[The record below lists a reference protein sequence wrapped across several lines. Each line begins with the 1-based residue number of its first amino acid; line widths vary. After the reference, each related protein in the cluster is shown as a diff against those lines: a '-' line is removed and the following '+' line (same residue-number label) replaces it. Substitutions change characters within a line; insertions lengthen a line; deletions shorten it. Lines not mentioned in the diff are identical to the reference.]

1 MQKQLD
7 EIKKIRFLKYKSFT
21 GDNQEEINLEAPV
34 CLIIGRNSSGKSS
47 IIDILETVYKNNSP
61 KELNV
66 DEMGIQLAFELTQNH
81 LSAFTNYTSG
91 GEIPGNH
98 RYYAEKFLSNT
109 IWGSLDITHTTNY
122 SGNSITKRILDFVG
136 ITKNNDDSN
145 FLPVLGEHL
154 WKASAQSYAKYSDNI
169 VFRRINADRDISA
182 ETEFDSF
189 EVNYNG
195 EGATNLIRRFINDSE
210 LDENNIE
217 GLLLSELNKI
227 MGEDAH
233 FESIRIQQITQN
245 NNRKWEIFLKEKNQ
259 NRFALSQSGS
269 GLKTIILMLVNLHLI
284 PSLSNNKNKYFIFAF
299 EELENNLHPALQ
311 RRVFEYLYS
320 YTEKNN
326 VRIFL
331 TSHSHV
337 AINIFYGKEKAH
349 IYHVIKENYCS
360 TIKPID
366 SYFDKVEILEDLDVK
381 ASDILQSNGIIWVEG
396 PSDRIYIKRWLELLT
411 ENKFKEGQDY
421 QFLYYGG
428 RLLSHYELGGENNI
442 EGLISL
448 LTTNRHAAIVID
460 SDKKAET
467 DSINI
472 TKQRI
477 KDEFKKRNGFCWIT
491 KGKEIENYLTFQSIN
506 QALNKDFFKKD
517 VGRYNSF
524 PNYIK
529 KVEPNFSSKKVVFA
543 KKIVP
548 AITKNDIRF
557 DLKQQVVQLYNT
569 IRHWNS

>member
-7 EIKKIRFLKYKSFT
+7 DIKKIRFLKYKSFT
-21 GDNQEEINLEAPV
+21 GNNQEEINLEVPV

-47 IIDILETVYKNNSP
+47 IIDILETIYKNYPP

-66 DEMGIQLAFELTQNH
+66 DEMGIQLAFELTPNH
-81 LSAFTNYTSG
+81 LNAFTNYTSG

-98 RYYAEKFLSNT
+98 RHYAEKFLGNT
-109 IWGSLDITHTTNY
+109 IWGSLDVTHTTNY
-122 SGNSITKRILDFVG
+122 SGKPIATRILDFVG
-136 ITKNNDDSN
+136 ITKNEDSN
-145 FLPVLGEHL
+145 FLPALGEHQ
-154 WKASAQSYAKYSDNI
+154 WQDSAQSYAKYPDNI

-182 ETEFDSF
+182 ETESDSF
-189 EVNYNG
+189 EVYYNG
-195 EGATNLIRRFINDSE
+195 EGATNLIRQFINDSK
-210 LDENNIE
+210 LDEKIIE
-217 GLLLSELNKI
+217 RLLLNELNII

-233 FESIRIQQITQN
+233 FESIRIQQITQTN
-245 NNRKWEIFLKEKNQ
+245 NKKWEIFLKEKDQ

-284 PSLSNNKNKYFIFAF
+284 PALNENKNKNFIFAF

-311 RRVFEYLYS
+311 RRVFEYLYE

-349 IYHVIKENYCS
+349 IYHVIKDSHCS

-396 PSDRIYIKRWLELLT
+396 PSDRIYIKRWLEVFT
-411 ENKFKEGQDY
+411 ENKFKEGRDY

-428 RLLSHYELGGENNI
+428 RLLSHYELGGEKSI
-442 EGLISL
+442 EGFISL

-460 SDKKAET
+460 SDKRKT
-467 DSINI
+467 VDTINT

-477 KDEFKKRNGFCWIT
+477 NDEFKKRHCFCWIT
-491 KGKEIENYLTFQSIN
+491 EGKEIENYLTKQSIN
-506 QALNKDFFKKD
+506 QAYNKNYLKTDI
-517 VGRYNSF
+517 GHYNLF

-529 KVEPNFSSKKVVFA
+529 KLEPNFTSKKIAFA
-543 KKIVP
+543 KKIIP
-548 AITKNDIRF
+548 FITENDIRF
-557 DLKQQVVQLYNT
+557 DLKRQIEMLYQN
-569 IRHWNS
+569 IKSWNS

>member
-7 EIKKIRFLKYKSFT
+7 DIKKIRFLKYKSFT
-21 GDNQEEINLEAPV
+21 GDNQEEINLEVPV

-47 IIDILETVYKNNSP
+47 IIDILETIYKNYPP

-66 DEMGIQLAFELTQNH
+66 DEMGIQLAFELTPNH
-81 LSAFTNYTSG
+81 LNAFTNYTSG

-98 RYYAEKFLSNT
+98 RHYAEKFLGNT
-109 IWGSLDITHTTNY
+109 IWGSLDVTHTTNY
-122 SGNSITKRILDFVG
+122 SGKPIAKRILDFVG
-136 ITKNNDDSN
+136 ITKNEDSN
-145 FLPVLGEHL
+145 FLPVLGEHQ
-154 WKASAQSYAKYSDNI
+154 WQDSAQSYAKYPDNI

-182 ETEFDSF
+182 ETESDSF
-189 EVNYNG
+189 EVYYNG
-195 EGATNLIRRFINDSE
+195 EGATNLIRQFINDSK
-210 LDENNIE
+210 LDEKIIE
-217 GLLLSELNKI
+217 RLLLNELNII

-233 FESIRIQQITQN
+233 FESIRIQQITQTN
-245 NNRKWEIFLKEKNQ
+245 NKKWEIFLKEKDQ

-284 PSLSNNKNKYFIFAF
+284 PALNENKNKNFIFAF

-311 RRVFEYLYS
+311 RRVFEYLYE

-349 IYHVIKENYCS
+349 IYHVIKDSHCS

-396 PSDRIYIKRWLELLT
+396 PSDRIYIKRWLEVFT
-411 ENKFKEGQDY
+411 ENKFKEGRDY

-428 RLLSHYELGGENNI
+428 RLLSHYELGGEKSI
-442 EGLISL
+442 EGFISL

-460 SDKKAET
+460 SDKRKT
-467 DSINI
+467 VDTINT

-477 KDEFKKRNGFCWIT
+477 NDEFKKRHCFCWIT
-491 KGKEIENYLTFQSIN
+491 EGKEIENYLT
-506 QALNKDFFKKD
+506 K
-517 VGRYNSF
+517 
-524 PNYIK
+524 
-529 KVEPNFSSKKVVFA
+529 
-543 KKIVP
+543 
-548 AITKNDIRF
+548 
-557 DLKQQVVQLYNT
+557 
-569 IRHWNS
+569 